1 MTYQVRK
8 DPQMNTYQGTFLTK
22 APILT
27 HKDRPGENGSHCSE
41 SRTLQEQTLVS
52 DLPKSR
58 FLVCVRTNT
67 MPRQKSLLNYGATN
81 IMSPRSWNSMEHLHS
96 PPEPLPQLE
105 GGHRGGKHTL
115 MLYVPVKNI

>member
-41 SRTLQEQTLVS
+41 SRTLQKQTLVS

-81 IMSPRSWNSMEHLHS
+81 IMSPSSQKSMEHLHTRLLS
-96 PPEPLPQLE
+96 LYPSWKEVTGE
-105 GGHRGGKHTL
+105 ASTL
-115 MLYVPVKNI
+115 